1 MDPDNFD
8 EHNLGD
14 LDKEIKKL
22 LDLIDS
28 RKIFNNLDKLKST
41 LIKLQ
46 VRVNYC
52 GHCNGGTYEN
62 GVCFDH
68 FTND

>member
-28 RKIFNNLDKLKST
+28 RKIFNNLDKLKSKS
-41 LIKLQ
+41 KLL
-46 VRVNYC
+46 RSL
-52 GHCNGGTYEN
+52 
-62 GVCFDH
+62 
-68 FTND
+68 